1 MSDAFDNKFR
11 ERLSE
16 ENFPF
21 DPDAW
26 KKMERKLDALDN
38 DTNRKPFWWWL
49 APLVLI
55 LLGTGAF
62 IWWRNSTTTT
72 TSPVVETTKTT
83 EQATTTSPAD
93 SVLTSNEK
101 IVAPNDNNS
110 AVVPPVSKTPS
121 ASSDVT
127 TLTPARNNNSTPANA
142 SVNKPGQNKYNTTGK
157 GFAADRLAN
166 KQRTKNTSPVADQSE
181 QPLSNSNDVT
191 GTDVSNA
198 PAPVN
203 KNTSG
208 LAEENEVLRLLNT
221 HYFTNPAVSA
231 KLNRSGHLPIKEIAE
246 KTEKKKNTVPSR
258 KGFSVGLM
266 LGPVFNVAPSLEYGK
281 FGLDG
286 GILVNYHINNRWS
299 FTTGAVYSDK
309 PYGGTRKDYGVIKT
323 WSYPMNTVKRI
334 DANCKVL
341 DVPININ
348 YTFMDRPK
356 YTLTATVGLSSYFML
371 KEEYTY
377 KRDYMT
383 DWNKSLSNE
392 NQHYLSVLNLAFTYQ
407 LPLNSHMSLG
417 IQPFVKVPLGDIGYG
432 QVKLYSTGVA
442 VQLNF
447 NQFRRKQ

>member
-21 DPDAW
+21 DPEAW
-26 KKMERKLDALDN
+26 KKMEKKLDALDN

-62 IWWRNSTTTT
+62 IWWRNSTTTA
-72 TSPVVETTKTT
+72 TSPVAETAKTT
-83 EQATTTSPAD
+83 EQVITTSPAD
-93 SVLTSNEK
+93 SALTSKEK
-101 IVAPNDNNS
+101 IVAPNDDNS
-110 AVVPPVSKTPS
+110 TVIAPVAKTPS
-121 ASSDVT
+121 TSPAAT
-127 TLTPARNNNSTPANA
+127 TLIPIRKNNLTTADASANNS
-142 SVNKPGQNKYNTTGK
+142 GQKNNPSPK
-157 GFAADRLAN
+157 GFAADRLVN
-166 KQRTKNTSPVADQSE
+166 KPGTKTTPPAADPSE
-181 QPLSNSNDVT
+181 QPLAKSNGIT
-191 GTDVSNA
+191 GTGIS
-198 PAPVN
+198 
-203 KNTSG
+203 NTSKPAG
-208 LAEENEVLRLLNT
+208 NNSGAEENKVLRLLNT
-221 HYFTNPAVSA
+221 HYFTNPAVSD
-231 KLNRSGHLPIKEIAE
+231 KLTRSGHLPIKEIAE
-246 KTEKKKNTVPSR
+246 KTEKKKNTVPNR

-299 FTTGAVYSDK
+299 FTSGAIYSDK
-309 PYGGTRKDYGVIKT
+309 PYGGTRKDYGIVKT

-334 DANCKVL
+334 DANCRVL

-356 YTLTATVGLSSYFML
+356 YSLTATVGLSSYFML

-377 KRDYMT
+377 KRDYMP
-383 DWNKSLSNE
+383 DWEKSLSNE

-417 IQPFVKVPLGDIGYG
+417 IQPFAKVPLGDIGYG

-447 NQFRRKQ
+447 NQFRRRQ

>member
-1 MSDAFDNKFR
+1 MSDAFDKKFR

-26 KKMERKLDALDN
+26 KKMEKKLDALDN

-62 IWWRNSTTTT
+62 IWLRNSTTTT
-72 TSPVVETTKTT
+72 TSPVVETAKTT
-83 EQATTTSPAD
+83 EQASTTSPAD
-93 SVLTSNEK
+93 SALTSKEK
-101 IVAPNDNNS
+101 GVAPNDDNS
-110 AVVPPVSKTPS
+110 PVTPPVAKTPS
-121 ASSDVT
+121 TSAAATTGVPKQNNNVT
-127 TLTPARNNNSTPANA
+127 TTDAPANKNKQNNQNA
-142 SVNKPGQNKYNTTGK
+142 GKGFSADRLVNKPG
-157 GFAADRLAN
+157 
-166 KQRTKNTSPVADQSE
+166 TKNTSPVTDPSQ
-181 QPLSNSNDVT
+181 QPSPAGIT
-191 GTDVSNA
+191 GTDVSNTSK
-198 PAPVN
+198 PVD
-203 KNTSG
+203 NTSG
-208 LAEENEVLRLLNT
+208 SEENEVLRLLNT
-221 HYFTNPAVSA
+221 HYFTNPAVSD
-231 KLNRSGHLPIKEIAE
+231 KLNRSGHLPIKEITE
-246 KTEKKKNTVPSR
+246 KTEKKKNTVPNR

-286 GILVNYHINNRWS
+286 GLLVNYNLNNRWS
-299 FTTGAVYSDK
+299 FTTGAIYSDK
-309 PYGGTRKDYGVIKT
+309 PYGGTRKDYGVVKT

-356 YTLTATVGLSSYFML
+356 YNLTATVGLSSYFML
-371 KEEYTY
+371 REKYTY
-377 KRDYMT
+377 KIDYMP
-383 DWNKSLSNE
+383 DWEKSLSNE

-417 IQPFVKVPLGDIGYG
+417 IQPFAKIPLGDIGYG

-447 NQFRRKQ
+447 NQFRRRQ

>member
-21 DPDAW
+21 DPEAW
-26 KKMERKLDALDN
+26 KKMEKKLDALDN

-72 TSPVVETTKTT
+72 TSPVAETTKTT

-93 SVLTSNEK
+93 PALTSKEK
-101 IVAPNDNNS
+101 VVAPNDDNS
-110 AVVPPVSKTPS
+110 PVTAPVEKTPS
-121 ASSDVT
+121 TSVAGTSGV
-127 TLTPARNNNSTPANA
+127 PKQNNNATTAEASANETKQTNHNGVKGFSA
-142 SVNKPGQNKYNTTGK
+142 DRVVNKPG
-157 GFAADRLAN
+157 
-166 KQRTKNTSPVADQSE
+166 TKNPSAVNHPSQQPSPG
-181 QPLSNSNDVT
+181 NIT
-191 GTDVSNA
+191 GTDIS
-198 PAPVN
+198 
-203 KNTSG
+203 NTSKQVNNNSG
-208 LAEENEVLRLLNT
+208 AEENEVLRLLNT
-221 HYFTNPAVSA
+221 HYFTNPAVSD
-231 KLNRSGHLPIKEIAE
+231 KLNRSGHLPIKEIPE

-299 FTTGAVYSDK
+299 FTSGAIYSDK
-309 PYGGTRKDYGVIKT
+309 PYGGTRKDYGVVKT
-323 WSYPMNTVKRI
+323 WPYPMNTVKRI
-334 DANCKVL
+334 DANCRVL

-348 YTFMDRPK
+348 YTFMNRTK
-356 YTLTATVGLSSYFML
+356 YSLTATVGLSSYFML
-371 KEEYTY
+371 KEKYTY
-377 KRDYMT
+377 KRDYMP
-383 DWNKSLSNE
+383 DWERSLSNE

-417 IQPFVKVPLGDIGYG
+417 IQPFAKVPLGDIGYG

>member
-1 MSDAFDNKFR
+1 MSDAFDKKFR

-26 KKMERKLDALDN
+26 KKMEKKLDALDN

-62 IWWRNSTTTT
+62 IWWRSSTTTT
-72 TSPVVETTKTT
+72 TRPVVETAKTT
-83 EQATTTSPAD
+83 EQGATTSPAD
-93 SVLTSNEK
+93 SALTFDEK
-101 IVAPNDNNS
+101 VVAPNDHNS
-110 AVVPPVSKTPS
+110 QVTPPAAKTPS
-121 ASSDVT
+121 TSAAATTPAPTQNNNVT
-127 TLTPARNNNSTPANA
+127 TDAPANKA
-142 SVNKPGQNKYNTTGK
+142 NQNKHNAGK
-157 GFAADRLAN
+157 GFAADRLVN
-166 KQRTKNTSPVADQSE
+166 KPETKNISPVADPSQ
-181 QPLSNSNDVT
+181 QPSSGVIT
-191 GTDVSNA
+191 GTDI
-198 PAPVN
+198 P
-203 KNTSG
+203 NTSKPVDKTSG
-208 LAEENEVLRLLNT
+208 SEENEVLRLLNT

-231 KLNRSGHLPIKEIAE
+231 KLNRSGHLPIKELTE
-246 KTEKKKNTVPSR
+246 KTEKKKNTVPNR

-266 LGPVFNVAPSLEYGK
+266 LGPVYNVAPSLEYGK

-286 GILVNYHINNRWS
+286 GLLINYHINNHWS

-309 PYGGTRKDYGVIKT
+309 PYGGTRKDYGVVKT

-348 YTFMDRPK
+348 YTFMDRPN
-356 YTLTATVGLSSYFML
+356 YNLTATVGLSSYLML
-371 KEEYTY
+371 KENYTY
-377 KRDYMT
+377 KRDYMP
-383 DWNKSLSNE
+383 DWEKSLSNE

-407 LPLNSHMSLG
+407 LPLNNHMTLG
-417 IQPFVKVPLGDIGYG
+417 IQPFAKIPLGDIGYG

>member
-1 MSDAFDNKFR
+1 
-11 ERLSE
+11 
-16 ENFPF
+16 
-21 DPDAW
+21 
-26 KKMERKLDALDN
+26 MEKKLDALDN

-62 IWWRNSTTTT
+62 IWWRNSNNTT
-72 TSPVVETTKTT
+72 TSPVAETEKTT
-83 EQATTTSPAD
+83 EQVITPSPAD
-93 SVLTSNEK
+93 SALTSKEK
-101 IVAPNDNNS
+101 IVAPNDDNS
-110 AVVPPVSKTPS
+110 TVTAPVAKAPSTPP
-121 ASSDVT
+121 AAT
-127 TLTPARNNNSTPANA
+127 TLTPARNNNLTTADAPANN
-142 SVNKPGQNKYNTTGK
+142 SGQNKNNPSPK
-157 GFAADRLAN
+157 GFAADRLVN
-166 KQRTKNTSPVADQSE
+166 KPGTKTTRPAADPSE
-181 QPLSNSNDVT
+181 QPLAKSNGIT
-191 GTDVSNA
+191 GTDISNISQ
-198 PAPVN
+198 PVN
-203 KNTSG
+203 NNSG
-208 LAEENEVLRLLNT
+208 AEENEVLRLLNT
-221 HYFTNPAVSA
+221 HYFTNPAVSD

-246 KTEKKKNTVPSR
+246 KTEKKKSTVPNR

-286 GILVNYHINNRWS
+286 GILVNYHINNHWS
-299 FTTGAVYSDK
+299 FTSGAIYSDK
-309 PYGGTRKDYGVIKT
+309 PYGGTRKDYGVVKT

-334 DANCKVL
+334 DANCRVL

-348 YTFMDRPK
+348 YTFMNRPK
-356 YTLTATVGLSSYFML
+356 YNLTATVGLSSYFML

-377 KRDYMT
+377 KRDYMPA
-383 DWNKSLSNE
+383 WEKSLSNE

-417 IQPFVKVPLGDIGYG
+417 IQPFAKVPLGDIGYG

>member
-21 DPDAW
+21 DPEAW
-26 KKMERKLDALDN
+26 KKMEKKLDALDN

-62 IWWRNSTTTT
+62 IWWRNSNTTT
-72 TSPVVETTKTT
+72 TSPVAETEKTT
-83 EQATTTSPAD
+83 EQVITTSPAD
-93 SVLTSNEK
+93 SALTSKEK
-101 IVAPNDNNS
+101 IVAPNDDNS
-110 AVVPPVSKTPS
+110 TVTAPVAKIPSTPP
-121 ASSDVT
+121 AAT
-127 TLTPARNNNSTPANA
+127 TLTPARNNNLTTAAAPANN
-142 SVNKPGQNKYNTTGK
+142 SGKNKNNPSPK
-157 GFAADRLAN
+157 GFAADRLVN
-166 KQRTKNTSPVADQSE
+166 KRGAKNTTPAADPSE
-181 QPLSNSNDVT
+181 QTLAKSNGIT
-191 GTDVSNA
+191 GTDISNTSQ
-198 PAPVN
+198 PVN
-203 KNTSG
+203 NSSG
-208 LAEENEVLRLLNT
+208 AEENEVLRLLNT
-221 HYFTNPAVSA
+221 HYFTNPAVSD

-246 KTEKKKNTVPSR
+246 KTEKKKNTVPNR

-299 FTTGAVYSDK
+299 FTSGAIYSDK

-356 YTLTATVGLSSYFML
+356 YSLTATVGLSSYFML
-371 KEEYTY
+371 KEKYTY
-377 KRDYMT
+377 KRDYMP
-383 DWNKSLSNE
+383 DWETSLSNE

-417 IQPFVKVPLGDIGYG
+417 IQPFAKVPLGDIGYG